1 MQLLEGTEPEI
12 ESRKERLGLGSR
24 TSRSDGIANIL
35 TTAGSEVDGQPY
47 SKVGL
52 PTLKAMWTFSKEDPE
67 ESMESSRVRRG
78 VNIRSKGNEESRERE
93 GEQRGKFIGGEYVQK
108 FNWDLSLSI

>member
-24 TSRSDGIANIL
+24 TSRMASIL
-35 TTAGSEVDGQPY
+35 TTAGSEVDVQPY

-52 PTLKAMWTFSKEDPE
+52 PGLKEIWTFSKEDPE
-67 ESMESSRVRRG
+67 ESMELSTEGSQNEVRKTARSR
-78 VNIRSKGNEESRERE
+78 KESRERE
-93 GEQRGKFIGGEYVQK
+93 EGSNGG
-108 FNWDLSLSI
+108 SL

>member
-24 TSRSDGIANIL
+24 TSRSDGMADIL

-52 PTLKAMWTFSKEDPE
+52 PGLKE
-67 ESMESSRVRRG
+67 
-78 VNIRSKGNEESRERE
+78 I
-93 GEQRGKFIGGEYVQK
+93 
-108 FNWDLSLSI
+108 

>member
-1 MQLLEGTEPEI
+1 MQLLEGTEPKI

-24 TSRSDGIANIL
+24 AIRMADIL

-52 PTLKAMWTFSKEDPE
+52 SGLKVIWTFSKQDPE
-67 ESMESSRVRRG
+67 ESME
-78 VNIRSKGNEESRERE
+78 
-93 GEQRGKFIGGEYVQK
+93 
-108 FNWDLSLSI
+108 

>member
-24 TSRSDGIANIL
+24 TSRDGMASIL
-35 TTAGSEVDGQPY
+35 TTGGSEVDGQPY

-52 PTLKAMWTFSKEDPE
+52 PGLKEIWTFCEQDPAILRIVLTEKEDA
-67 ESMESSRVRRG
+67 
-78 VNIRSKGNEESRERE
+78 
-93 GEQRGKFIGGEYVQK
+93 F
-108 FNWDLSLSI
+108 

>member
-12 ESRKERLGLGSR
+12 ESRKEKERLGLGSWTIR
-24 TSRSDGIANIL
+24 IADIL

-52 PTLKAMWTFSKEDPE
+52 PGLKVIWAFRNKIRRNQW
-67 ESMESSRVRRG
+67 SRVRRG
-78 VNIRSKGNEESRERE
+78 VNMRTKNREESRERRVAT
-93 GEQRGKFIGGEYVQK
+93 GEVYRGSMDKK
-108 FNWDLSLSI
+108 